1 MELPS
6 VLVSAAPVSEENL
19 AVTDLSLIMLVHF
32 QALLS
37 VAPNY
42 DSYDPT
48 LVSLFT
54 LSWPATPDLT
64 SVFEGHLL
72 IEFLWLSPQFL
83 RLGLLIELPI
93 LSTILGI
100 LYFHS
105 YLFLYR
111 WV

>member
-1 MELPS
+1 
-6 VLVSAAPVSEENL
+6 
-19 AVTDLSLIMLVHF
+19 MLVHF

-100 LYFHS
+100 LTIPNTS
-105 YLFLYR
+105 TILVL
-111 WV
+111 VILLIVVLLDLLQGSPSLI